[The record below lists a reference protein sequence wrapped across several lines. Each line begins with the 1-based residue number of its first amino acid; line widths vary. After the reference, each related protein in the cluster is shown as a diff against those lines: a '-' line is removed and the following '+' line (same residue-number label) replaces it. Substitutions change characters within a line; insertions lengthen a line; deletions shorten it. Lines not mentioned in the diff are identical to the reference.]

1 MVAGTIAAPTP
12 GRFDRVFFS
21 GMFFAAAVIVLV
33 GFAPTYYLR
42 ARYVAEPL
50 PPLLQLHG
58 ALFSSWILLVVVQT
72 MLVAARRVSWH
83 RVLGAAGAVLAA
95 LVVVAGTSAGIAT
108 ARREA
113 ANGLEDAARAFLT
126 IPLFSMAV
134 FAGLVFA
141 GIAWR
146 SRPQTHKRL
155 MLLATIS
162 ILDAP
167 LARWPGAPG
176 ATGVALLLALF
187 VAGAMV
193 YDAVTRGR
201 VHPAYLW
208 GGTAVLLGQWLRDIV
223 GQTSAW
229 ASFAG
234 TIIG

>member
-1 MVAGTIAAPTP
+1 M
-12 GRFDRVFFS
+12 S
-21 GMFFAAAVIVLV
+21 FAAAVIVLV

-50 PPLLQLHG
+50 SPLLQLHG
-58 ALFSSWILLVVVQT
+58 ALFSCWILLVVVQT

-83 RVLGAAGAVLAA
+83 RVLGGAGAVLAA
-95 LVVVAGTSAGIAT
+95 LVVVAGTFAGIVT

-126 IPLFSMAV
+126 IPLFSMTV

-141 GIAWR
+141 GIASR

-176 ATGVALLLALF
+176 ATGVALLVGLL

-193 YDAVTRGR
+193 YDVVTRGR
-201 VHPAYLW
+201 VHRAYLW
-208 GGTAVLLGQWLRDIV
+208 GGAAVILNQWLRDIV

-229 ASFAG
+229 AWFAG